1 MDPLMKLNPAIKLIG
16 KLTVSA
22 NIKFAFLLFALF
34 WIPTINNKKIEVL
47 KIKMKIIYKMNSN
60 MKLMEQI
67 ILDDCDENDFTKD
80 SEKIENIRNV

>member
-1 MDPLMKLNPAIKLIG
+1 MDPLMKLNQAIKLIG

-47 KIKMKIIYKMNSN
+47 KIKMKIIF
-60 MKLMEQI
+60 LPI
-67 ILDDCDENDFTKD
+67 D
-80 SEKIENIRNV
+80 NINLFKRI

>member
-47 KIKMKIIYKMNSN
+47 KIKMK
-60 MKLMEQI
+60 
-67 ILDDCDENDFTKD
+67 
-80 SEKIENIRNV
+80 NIFLPIDNINLFKRI

>member
-47 KIKMKIIYKMNSN
+47 KIKMNIIF
-60 MKLMEQI
+60 LPI
-67 ILDDCDENDFTKD
+67 D
-80 SEKIENIRNV
+80 NINLFKRI

>member
-22 NIKFAFLLFALF
+22 NIKFAFPLFALF

-47 KIKMKIIYKMNSN
+47 KIKMKIIFITYV
-60 MKLMEQI
+60 
-67 ILDDCDENDFTKD
+67 
-80 SEKIENIRNV
+80 KIK

>member
-16 KLTVSA
+16 KLIVSA

-47 KIKMKIIYKMNSN
+47 KIKMKIIF
-60 MKLMEQI
+60 LPI
-67 ILDDCDENDFTKD
+67 D
-80 SEKIENIRNV
+80 NINLFKRI